1 MALGPFQPGDTV
13 RIPLE
18 VTLNGVPI
26 AVSDPR
32 VQRIILPNGAD
43 APGYPVSMS
52 TVKTGTY
59 FLEVSFITI
68 GNYLA
73 ILQAEFGTDTIEE
86 IESFI
91 IEKPFGLPRIQ
102 IACD

>member
-32 VQRIILPNGAD
+32 VQRIILPNGTD
-43 APGYPVSMS
+43 ASGYPVAMS

-59 FLEVSFITI
+59 FLEVSFTTI
-68 GNYLA
+68 GNYLV
-73 ILQAEFGTDTIEE
+73 ILQAELGTDTIEE